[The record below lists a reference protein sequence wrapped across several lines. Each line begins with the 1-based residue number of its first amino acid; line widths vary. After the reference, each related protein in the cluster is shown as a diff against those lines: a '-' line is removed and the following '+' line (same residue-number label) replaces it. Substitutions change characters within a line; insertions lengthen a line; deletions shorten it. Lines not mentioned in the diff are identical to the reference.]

1 VLIVYSF
8 GVTINLTLPT
18 ATSSAIYRANLTTV
32 ALPSPSNTD
41 VQKDN
46 TTTTTSTKINGTTS
60 SLPVYTGPAATG
72 MAVTVKANLV
82 MVGIGV
88 LSAYY
93 IVMGLGRP

>member
-8 GVTINLTLPT
+8 GVTVHMTLPT
-18 ATSSAIYRANLTTV
+18 AASSTNYRANVTTV

-41 VQKDN
+41 IQKGN
-46 TTTTTSTKINGTTS
+46 MTTPTKINGTTS
-60 SLPVYTGPAATG
+60 SLPAYTGPAATG
-72 MAVTVKANLV
+72 MAVTVKANLA

-93 IVMGLGRP
+93 VVLGLGHP